1 MTDSSNDQSMP
12 APNGRRRKLLLAAVL
27 GAFAAAGIAYG
38 TYWAEVARYVQ
49 TTDDAYVAGNVVQIT
64 PQVAG
69 TVVAI
74 KVDDTQFVRAGDELV
89 RLDSADARI
98 ALRRREAQ
106 LGQTVREVRGLF
118 TAGARD
124 EAVLAGREID
134 LARAQADLAR
144 RQNLAR
150 SGAISGEEL
159 QHAREAVRGAQTALA
174 AAREKL
180 AGNRALTDR
189 TAVASHPSVERAA
202 AQVRTAFLDYQRSVI
217 PAPVS
222 GFVARRNVQLGQR
235 VSPGSPLMAIVPLDQ
250 VWVEANF
257 KESQLKDI
265 RVGQP
270 VRLVAD
276 ANGVTYHGS
285 VAGFGAGTGAAFALL
300 PPQNASGNWI
310 KVVQRLPL
318 RVSLDAKELAAHPL
332 AIGLSMEVRVD
343 VHRTS
348 GGQLVAAA
356 GADPDYRTAV
366 FTQRAD
372 LAGEL
377 IARIIERNGGGRGGT
392 IAAK

>member
-27 GAFAAAGIAYG
+27 GAFAAGGIAYG
-38 TYWAEVARYVQ
+38 IYWAEVARYVQ

-98 ALRRREAQ
+98 ALQRREAQ
-106 LGQTVREVRGLF
+106 LGQTVREVRGLY

-124 EAVLAGREID
+124 EAALAGREID

-180 AGNRALTDR
+180 AGNRALTDH
-189 TAVASHPSVERAA
+189 TGVASHPSVERAA

-222 GFVARRNVQLGQR
+222 GFVARRSVQLGQR
-235 VSPGSPLMAIVPLDQ
+235 VSPGAPLMAIVPLDQ

-318 RVSLDAKELAAHPL
+318 RIALDPKELAAHPL
-332 AIGLSMEVRVD
+332 AIGLSMEVKVD
-343 VHRTS
+343 VHRKS

-372 LAGEL
+372 VAGEL
-377 IARIIERNGGGRGGT
+377 IARIIERNGGGRRAT